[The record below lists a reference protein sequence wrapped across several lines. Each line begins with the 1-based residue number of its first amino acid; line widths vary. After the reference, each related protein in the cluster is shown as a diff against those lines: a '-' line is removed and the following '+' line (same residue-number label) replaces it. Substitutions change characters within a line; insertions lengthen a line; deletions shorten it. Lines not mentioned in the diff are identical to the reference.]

1 MMNSISLKAK
11 VDVNGKLSLQL
22 PKEYANRE
30 LDIVVVYQEVEKK
43 EIKDLHQVVD
53 SFYGCLENDP
63 ILLEEENQKET
74 A

>member
-30 LDIVVVYQEVEKK
+30 LDVVVVYQVVEK
-43 EIKDLHQVVD
+43 EDTKDLHQVVD

>member
-11 VDVNGKLSLQL
+11 VDVNSKLSLQL

-30 LDIVVVYQEVEKK
+30 LDVVVVYQEVEKK
-43 EIKDLHQVVD
+43 ETKDLHEFVD

-63 ILLEEENQKET
+63 ILLE
-74 A
+74 

>member
-30 LDIVVVYQEVEKK
+30 LDVVVVYQEIEKK
-43 EIKDLHQVVD
+43 ETKHLHQVVD

-63 ILLEEENQKET
+63 ISS
-74 A
+74 